1 MLIIVEIFIKMKIQI
16 KSLTFNCI
24 IGILDF
30 ERITSQKVVIDL
42 SFKYDYKNKD
52 SFIDY
57 SKVSKALEN
66 IMKEKKFELLEDA
79 IIYIKKYLKK
89 EYKIKKLKLKISKPD
104 IMDNCIVSLSNK

>member
-1 MLIIVEIFIKMKIQI
+1 MKIQI
-16 KSLTFNCI
+16 KNLTFDCI

-30 ERITSQKVVIDL
+30 ERVSPQKVVLNL

-57 SKVSKALEN
+57 SKVSKNLEN
-66 IMKEKKFELLEDA
+66 IMKEEKFELLEDA

-89 EYKIKKLKLKISKPD
+89 EYKIKKLKLRISKPD
-104 IMDNCIVSLSNK
+104 IMDNCIVSLSNT